1 MLMEYSKEIDS
12 MVRVDRFFYEVSRY
26 YNIRVQ

>member
-1 MLMEYSKEIDS
+1 MEYSKEIDS

>member
-26 YNIRVQ
+26 YNICVQ